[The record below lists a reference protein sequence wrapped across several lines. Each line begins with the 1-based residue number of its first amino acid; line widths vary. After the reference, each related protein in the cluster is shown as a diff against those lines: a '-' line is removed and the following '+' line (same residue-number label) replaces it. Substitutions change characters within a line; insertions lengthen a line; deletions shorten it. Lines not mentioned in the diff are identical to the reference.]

1 MALPSAMCCP
11 LSCRSRCF
19 STVRHTVPPA
29 RTLPPARPSARY
41 SEPPT
46 RTGCSV
52 RRRNRTGELAFYRAY
67 TPTPVPL
74 STLVL
79 VAGRRWAVD
88 RRSSPAKNS
97 MCTVAERRIDPLEM
111 LGIAPGVPLPYW
123 GWSDIP
129 DQYGRRW
136 DGDDGESRRPTNPK
150 GSDLPELGPWQ
161 WRRQR

>member
-1 MALPSAMCCP
+1 VLPPVVSQSLLLDGPSHGA
-11 LSCRSRCF
+11 
-19 STVRHTVPPA
+19 A
-29 RTLPPARPSARY
+29 RTDATARAPV
-41 SEPPT
+41 
-46 RTGCSV
+46 RTVQRTADTHWLLV